1 VLQVPVFRADS
12 TVGEFELNKF
22 LLESLNQV
30 LFSLPIGPLSS
41 RLLAKANRSSLGLGG
56 PSLRSS
62 ILCSPPQARRR
73 QGILISVVECA
84 GTQVI
89 AKVCFGDEAIGGASV
104 LLRIWVVEAIEVA
117 EE

>member
-1 VLQVPVFRADS
+1 
-12 TVGEFELNKF
+12 
-22 LLESLNQV
+22 
-30 LFSLPIGPLSS
+30 
-41 RLLAKANRSSLGLGG
+41 
-56 PSLRSS
+56 
-62 ILCSPPQARRR
+62 
-73 QGILISVVECA
+73 VECA